1 MKSSLPASAAL
12 SQSIWPLA
20 SLKEKLKYN
29 LLQDP
34 ELRSVLSSSLQQ
46 EVISLYFRYTP
57 TAFHFIPLLPYAITY
72 IYLFTSSMPWKL
84 VESYGSS
91 LQPQYPEQTFVI
103 DWKDKSNNNKNRSY
117 MISMCRSQALSKS
130 SFAASKPGKAA
141 WRKLWIWNHEK
152 LLIFLI
158 AFSPSHIFGLW
169 CLKSVESTLVEISS
183 LVTDILGRDKG
194 EKCTERY
201 GNNSF
206 YPNKMWKTAW
216 SDMFLAVNCPQKR

>member
-1 MKSSLPASAAL
+1 MSLSCIICSRQTGLFSFLSNSSLFFSSRYLLPWNVLTTSFWMMKSSLPASAAL

-103 DWKDKSNNNKNRSY
+103 DWRDKATTTTTKIEATWFPCAGRRHWVNPHLLLANLGR
-117 MISMCRSQALSKS
+117 LPGG
-130 SFAASKPGKAA
+130 SFGSGTMRNF
-141 WRKLWIWNHEK
+141 W
-152 LLIFLI
+152 F
-158 AFSPSHIFGLW
+158 
-169 CLKSVESTLVEISS
+169 SS
-183 LVTDILGRDKG
+183 LLSVLLTSLV
-194 EKCTERY
+194 
-201 GNNSF
+201 
-206 YPNKMWKTAW
+206 
-216 SDMFLAVNCPQKR
+216 SDV